1 MAGLAWAGLGDD
13 LLVRQYILDRS
24 ASNKPHDIEPPTS
37 TTLTVALLYLM
48 HRTAKD
54 TVSIAPRA
62 RVLDPS
68 STKTTASDNALH
80 TKIKG
85 FITRCDESKRTL
97 LDSRC
102 TQQQKKDF
110 FRQEFRKGL
119 PPKPSIS
126 SKGAKMKMAGGKKRK
141 AESQGNH

>member
-1 MAGLAWAGLGDD
+1 MAGLAWAELGDD

-24 ASNKPHDIEPPTS
+24 ESNKPHDIEPPTS

-68 STKTTASDNALH
+68 STKTTASDNALD

-85 FITRCDESKRTL
+85 LITRCDKSKATL

-119 PPKPSIS
+119 PPKASIS
-126 SKGAKMKMAGGKKRK
+126 SKGAKKKKAGGKKRK
-141 AESQGNH
+141 AESQGNP

>member
-1 MAGLAWAGLGDD
+1 MAGLAWAELGDD
-13 LLVRQYILDRS
+13 ILVRQYILDRS
-24 ASNKPHDIEPPTS
+24 VANKPHDIEPHTS

-54 TVSIAPRA
+54 TVSIVRRA
-62 RVLDPS
+62 RDLDPS
-68 STKTTASDNALH
+68 STKTTASDNVLH
-80 TKIKG
+80 SKINR
-85 FITRCDESKRTL
+85 FISRCDKSKATL

-102 TQQQKKDF
+102 PQQQKKDF

-119 PPKPSIS
+119 PPKRSIS
-126 SKGAKMKMAGGKKRK
+126 SKGAKNKKAGGKKRK

>member
-1 MAGLAWAGLGDD
+1 MAGLAWAELGDD

-54 TVSIAPRA
+54 TVSIAPRV

-68 STKTTASDNALH
+68 STKTTASDKALH
-80 TKIKG
+80 TKIRG
-85 FITRCDESKRTL
+85 SITRCDQSKAAL

-102 TQQQKKDF
+102 TQQQKQDF

-119 PPKPSIS
+119 PPKVPLS
-126 SKGAKMKMAGGKKRK
+126 SKGAKKKKASGKKRK

>member
-1 MAGLAWAGLGDD
+1 MTGLAWAELGDD

-24 ASNKPHDIEPPTS
+24 ESNKPHDIEPPTS

-68 STKTTASDNALH
+68 STKTTASDNALD

-85 FITRCDESKRTL
+85 LITRCDKSKATL

-119 PPKPSIS
+119 PPKASIS
-126 SKGAKMKMAGGKKRK
+126 SKGAKKKKAGGKKRK
-141 AESQGNH
+141 AESQGNP

>member
-1 MAGLAWAGLGDD
+1 MAGLAWAELGDD

-24 ASNKPHDIEPPTS
+24 ESNKPHDIEPPTS

-68 STKTTASDNALH
+68 STKTSMFTNPAFVAN
-80 TKIKG
+80 
-85 FITRCDESKRTL
+85 SKER
-97 LDSRC
+97 
-102 TQQQKKDF
+102 
-110 FRQEFRKGL
+110 
-119 PPKPSIS
+119 
-126 SKGAKMKMAGGKKRK
+126 MARR
-141 AESQGNH
+141 SLWMCL

>member
-1 MAGLAWAGLGDD
+1 MAGLAWAELGDD

-24 ASNKPHDIEPPTS
+24 ESNKPHDIEPPTS

-68 STKTTASDNALH
+68 STKTTASDNALD

-85 FITRCDESKRTL
+85 LITRCDKSKATL

-119 PPKPSIS
+119 PPKASIS
-126 SKGAKMKMAGGKKRK
+126 SKGAKKKKAGGKKRK
-141 AESQGNH
+141 VESQGNH

>member
-1 MAGLAWAGLGDD
+1 MAGLAWAELGDD

-24 ASNKPHDIEPPTS
+24 ESNKPHDIEPPTS

-68 STKTTASDNALH
+68 STKTTASDNALD

-85 FITRCDESKRTL
+85 LITRCDKSKATL

-119 PPKPSIS
+119 PPKASIS
-126 SKGAKMKMAGGKKRK
+126 SKGAKKKKAGGKKRK